1 VSGDPTITIDVAAT
15 FTLGVEEVWPDGDQP
30 DAIDAAAVVAVIAK
44 SRDVRSFLRDWNL
57 DNDFDVDV
65 CVAVSNPHYVAS
77 ADPLFPDLAPDPI
90 TYTTGRV
97 TFR

>member
-1 VSGDPTITIDVAAT
+1 VNGPTTITLDVTAT

-30 DAIDAAAVVAVIAK
+30 DVIDAAAVVAVIAK
-44 SRDVRSFLRDWNL
+44 SRNVRAFLRDWNL

-65 CVAVSNPHYVAS
+65 CVDVPNPHYVAS
-77 ADPLFPDLAPDPI
+77 ADPLFPDLVPDPI
-90 TYTTGRV
+90 ICTTGRV